1 MVFREERAVGEEIET
16 TFVLRILDGIAGT
29 LVVPRTL
36 YLYSTSLIAYVLVC
50 SKFGIRWR
58 MINDSEDLQN

>member
-1 MVFREERAVGEEIET
+1 MVGEEIET
-16 TFVLRILDGIAGT
+16 TFVLRILDGIART

-36 YLYSTSLIAYVLVC
+36 YLCSTSLIAYVLIC

-58 MINDSEDLQN
+58 MIDD